1 MVCWVCYGGIGECVC
16 DGNANDNPP
25 KNQPPITIPDEEV
38 LTRPS
43 AVRRLAMA
51 YRAKNLPRRRILDFI
66 ADHLYNY
73 DGELIYQGRNV
84 CFDAEIDDV
93 FGTDRD
99 PSERWLS
106 DFLAFSVKPPRQRA
120 QRRTFDRLV
129 LLWTALAVHNRT
141 QAELVIR

>member
-16 DGNANDNPP
+16 GENANDNQP
-25 KNQPPITIPDEEV
+25 NEHPPITIPDIEI

-43 AVRRLAMA
+43 SVRRLAMA
-51 YRAKNLPRRRILDFI
+51 YRAKNLPRRKILDFI
-66 ADHLYNY
+66 ADHLYQHE
-73 DGELIYQGRNV
+73 GQLLYQGRNV
-84 CFDAEIDDV
+84 SFEDEVDVV